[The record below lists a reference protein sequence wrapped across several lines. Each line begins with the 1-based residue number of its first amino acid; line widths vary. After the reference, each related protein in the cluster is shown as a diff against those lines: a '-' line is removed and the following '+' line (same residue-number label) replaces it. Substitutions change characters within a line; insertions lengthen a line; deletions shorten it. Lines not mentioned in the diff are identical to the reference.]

1 MQALVVELEAGE
13 PIVSIKPHKFTAPP
27 AAGNTTPCSTSSTA
41 SSSSGAAPKLYR
53 ADAEYSS
60 DTDGDS
66 DSCAVGYTAALSKSQ
81 IEKAKARALSKV
93 AEVFPRAAEKV
104 VYSHVVAPTLGGHR
118 LANLP
123 TKYAAMNLT
132 ATTDIK
138 GLFLC
143 GRDVATTGT
152 AADFQG
158 GWAAA
163 NAVLGYSPVEL
174 LAGRNVASDLQ
185 FMRR

>member
-13 PIVSIKPHKFTAPP
+13 PVVSIKAHKFTAAP
-27 AAGNTTPCSTSSTA
+27 ASGNASSGATTAT
-41 SSSSGAAPKLYR
+41 SSSSSTGSTPKLYR
-53 ADAEYSS
+53 ADGEDSAES
-60 DTDGDS
+60 DT

-93 AEVFPRAAEKV
+93 AEVYPRAAEKV
-104 VYSHVVAPTLGGHR
+104 VLSHVVPPTLGGHR

-123 TKYAAMNLT
+123 TKYAATALT

-138 GLFLC
+138 NLFLC
-143 GRDVATTGT
+143 GRDIATTGT

-163 NAVLGYSPVEL
+163 NAVLGYTPAEL
-174 LAGRNVASDLQ
+174 IAGRNLATDLQ